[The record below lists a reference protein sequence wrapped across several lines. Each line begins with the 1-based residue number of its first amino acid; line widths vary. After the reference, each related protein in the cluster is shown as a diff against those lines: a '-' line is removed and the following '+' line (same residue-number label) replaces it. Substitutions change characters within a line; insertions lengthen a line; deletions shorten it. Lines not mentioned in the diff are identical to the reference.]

1 MPQWLQG
8 LSLLN
13 NVFSR
18 GCATISCRQLLEMMC
33 KGAVSPIDLKLFDL
47 KLFVVYYLDV
57 HKVFREA
64 REILMQQ
71 RQVSFVI
78 LMFG

>member
-33 KGAVSPIDLKLFDL
+33 KGAVSPIDLKLF
-47 KLFVVYYLDV
+47 VVYYLDV